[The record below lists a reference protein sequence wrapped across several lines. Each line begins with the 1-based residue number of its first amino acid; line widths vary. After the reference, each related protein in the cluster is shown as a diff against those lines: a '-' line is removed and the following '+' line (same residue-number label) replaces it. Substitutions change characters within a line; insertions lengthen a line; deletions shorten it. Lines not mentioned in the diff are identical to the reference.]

1 MLTAHRPI
9 IAKPTDYQRLY
20 YMSLAREGRYLKKL
34 RIYMAENAELAAR
47 VKELSVKDDYNIETI
62 RNTRKTKVCASV

>member
-9 IAKPTDYQRLY
+9 TDTKDYQRLY
-20 YMSLAREGRYLKKL
+20 CMSMAREGRYLKKL

-47 VKELSVKDDYNIETI
+47 VKELTS
-62 RNTRKTKVCASV
+62 